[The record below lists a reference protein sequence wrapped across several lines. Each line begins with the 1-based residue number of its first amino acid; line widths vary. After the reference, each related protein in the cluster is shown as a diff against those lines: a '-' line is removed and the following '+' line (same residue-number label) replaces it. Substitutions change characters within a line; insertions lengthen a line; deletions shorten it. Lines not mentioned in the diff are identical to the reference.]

1 MASEDQML
9 YFRNVS
15 GDRDVFDGRHFD
27 IIGKAQMLLL
37 TLTMALF
44 YSSVSLSHGTIPGP

>member
-15 GDRDVFDGRHFD
+15 GDRDVFDSGHFD